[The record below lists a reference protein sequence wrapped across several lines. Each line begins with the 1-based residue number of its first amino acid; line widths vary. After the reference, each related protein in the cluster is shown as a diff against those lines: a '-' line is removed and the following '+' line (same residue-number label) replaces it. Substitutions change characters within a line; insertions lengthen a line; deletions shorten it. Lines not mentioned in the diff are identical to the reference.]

1 MKKANIVELKNNFSK
16 ILMYVEK
23 GERIQVC
30 KRNIPIAYI
39 VPFEEKKHEN
49 RTQLGIGKGTAK
61 IIDDPTEPM
70 IPQENWDMLKE

>member
-1 MKKANIVELKNNFSK
+1 MKKVNIVELKNNFSK

-39 VPFEEKKHEN
+39 VPFKV
-49 RTQLGIGKGTAK
+49 LC
-61 IIDDPTEPM
+61 
-70 IPQENWDMLKE
+70 